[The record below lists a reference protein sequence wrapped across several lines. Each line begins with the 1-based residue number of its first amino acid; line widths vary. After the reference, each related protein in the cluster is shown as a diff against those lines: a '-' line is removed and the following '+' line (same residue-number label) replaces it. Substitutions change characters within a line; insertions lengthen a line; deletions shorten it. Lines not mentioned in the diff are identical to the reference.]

1 MSKNILIKP
10 LRLQKFFTAL
20 KEDPKKNRAEVFQK
34 FESVWGKEMADHFLW
49 KYDSAEDLIW
59 AFDSDNLKLFIEK
72 F

>member
-10 LRLQKFFTAL
+10 LRLQKAFDEL
-20 KEDPKKNRAEVFQK
+20 KANPNSKAQIVQK
-34 FESVWGKEMADHFLW
+34 FKSVWGECMAMHFLS